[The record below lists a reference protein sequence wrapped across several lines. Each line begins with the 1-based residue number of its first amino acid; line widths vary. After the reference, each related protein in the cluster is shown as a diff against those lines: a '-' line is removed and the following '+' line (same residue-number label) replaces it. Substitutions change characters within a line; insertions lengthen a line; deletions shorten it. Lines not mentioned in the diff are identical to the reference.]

1 MLEKVAKLPPYGPSK
16 SLVLKQSRGSWPE
29 MRRMKYPKQIKDW
42 CVLTEDS
49 GGGAGVFFQSMAMVR
64 EKSSELRY
72 RSYSY

>member
-42 CVLTEDS
+42 CDLSED
-49 GGGAGVFFQSMAMVR
+49 GDG
-64 EKSSELRY
+64 
-72 RSYSY
+72 